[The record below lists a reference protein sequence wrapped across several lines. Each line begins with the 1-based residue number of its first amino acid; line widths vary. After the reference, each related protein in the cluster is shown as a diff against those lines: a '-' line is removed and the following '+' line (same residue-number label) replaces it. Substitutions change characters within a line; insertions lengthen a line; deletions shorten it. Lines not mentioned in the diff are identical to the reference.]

1 MSRATVIVRSK
12 ADRDR
17 IARWAQNV
25 PNGTRVEFKEVKRS
39 LPQNDAMWAALTD
52 IARQLKWHGLTLDT
66 DDWKL
71 IFLDALKREVRMV
84 PNLDNNGFVSL
95 GRSSSDLSK
104 NEMSDL
110 LSLIYEFGARHGVVF
125 NDQQSEGQ
133 AA

>member
-1 MSRATVIVRSK
+1 MARKK
-12 ADRDR
+12 ASDLVNKANAYSFEVQ
-17 IARWAQNV
+17 IAN
-25 PNGTRVEFKEVKRS
+25 
-39 LPQNDAMWAALTD
+39 ALD
-52 IARQLKWHGLTLDT
+52 YGKQQRTLY
-66 DDWKL
+66 
-71 IFLDALKREVRMV
+71 LDALKREVRMV